1 MARPG
6 RSPRLR
12 KEVLNLQEE
21 QQQRRLVC
29 TRRHVIRQQPCGSR
43 AGVQPAGTS
52 SVALNCRQ
60 PQNPRLFQPQ
70 PTRGWTCGPR
80 TVREESWAQRPPT
93 APGDPERRVAQPG
106 RRDKPWL

>member
-12 KEVLNLQEE
+12 KEVLILWEK
-21 QQQRRLVC
+21 QQQPRLVC

-52 SVALNCRQ
+52 SVALNCQQ

-70 PTRGWTCGPR
+70 PTPWRDLWPQDGERGKLG
-80 TVREESWAQRPPT
+80 SA
-93 APGDPERRVAQPG
+93 APHCSR
-106 RRDKPWL
+106 